1 MPRFRTAMVVT
12 GLLPL
17 AAALS
22 WGFWGRSVIVKQ
34 EAKRFDADRLA
45 IRPGDKIVF
54 QNHDEITHNIY
65 SATKGNEFNINVQR
79 PGAST
84 GVTFWN
90 EGEVEVRCAI
100 HPKMKVIISIAK
112 DNPKE

>member
-1 MPRFRTAMVVT
+1 MRYLRISIV
-12 GLLPL
+12 
-17 AAALS
+17 ALS
-22 WGFWGRSVIVKQ
+22 LLSATTLAWAWGRSVVLRQ
-34 EAKRFDADRLA
+34 EAKRFEFEKVK
-45 IRPGDKIVF
+45 IKPGDKIVF

-65 SATKGNEFNINVQR
+65 SSTKGSEFNINIQR

-100 HPKMKVIISIAK
+100 HPKMKTIISVSSE
-112 DNPKE
+112 N